1 MSDTGATSAAAPPT
15 PTHAEHPGITVTD
28 VTVRYGEVLAL
39 DGATL
44 TVSAGR
50 ITGLIGM
57 NGSGK
62 STLFKA
68 LMGAVRPDRG
78 EVRLAGLTPAMARRR
93 GIVGYVPQSE
103 AVDWAFPV
111 SVRDVVMM
119 GRYGHLGPTR
129 RPRSADHAAVA
140 AALERVELSELA
152 ERQIGQLSGGQ
163 KKRAFVARGIA
174 QEANI
179 LLLDEP
185 FAGVDKRSEGTIV
198 RLLREL
204 AGAGRTILVSTH
216 DLHALPALAD
226 EAALLQRRVL
236 FHGQVHEALTPE
248 RLALAFG
255 LGADSGLAAPGDR
268 GANPD
273 PDPASAKPAATSVPS
288 PIPRSNA

>member
-1 MSDTGATSAAAPPT
+1 MTAAI
-15 PTHAEHPGITVTD
+15 EVRD
-28 VTVRYGEVLAL
+28 VAVRYGEVRAL
-39 DGATL
+39 DGASL
-44 TVSAGR
+44 TVASGR
-50 ITGLIGM
+50 VTGLIGM

-62 STLFKA
+62 STLFKSI
-68 LMGAVRPDRG
+68 MGSVRPDRG
-78 EVRLAGLTPAMARRR
+78 DVRIAGVTPAAARTQ
-93 GIVGYVPQSE
+93 GLVGYVPQSE

-119 GRYGHLGPTR
+119 GRYGRMGMSRSPR
-129 RPRSADHAAVA
+129 RADHAAVA
-140 AALERVELSELA
+140 EALDRVELTNFA

-174 QEANI
+174 QGARI

-204 AGAGRTILVSTH
+204 AADGHTILVSTH

-226 EAALLQRRVL
+226 EAALIQRRIL
-236 FHGQVHEALTPE
+236 FHGSVAEALRPE

-255 LGADSGLAAPGDR
+255 LDSTID
-268 GANPD
+268 
-273 PDPASAKPAATSVPS
+273 
-288 PIPRSNA
+288 PRSLV